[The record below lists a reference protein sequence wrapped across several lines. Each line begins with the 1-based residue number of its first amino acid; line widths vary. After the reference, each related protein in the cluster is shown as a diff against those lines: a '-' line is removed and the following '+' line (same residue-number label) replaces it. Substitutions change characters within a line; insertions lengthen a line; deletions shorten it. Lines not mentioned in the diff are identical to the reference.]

1 MLCFGFINTLVKFV
15 QIEIHNFIVHFGVI
29 ILFKEN
35 INFVVALA
43 CWKIIECCIGVY
55 GVF

>member
-1 MLCFGFINTLVKFV
+1 MKFV

-29 ILFKEN
+29 ISFKEN
-35 INFVVALA
+35 MKFVVALA
-43 CWKIIECCIGVY
+43 CWKIIECCIEVY